1 MLLLHIAAG
10 LLALIAGAMALLAH
24 KGGTW
29 HRRSGTIFACA
40 MLVMSSTGA
49 LMSALIGER
58 ISVIAGVLTFYLV
71 STGWLTLRRPLAQ
84 SRGIVTAFMLVAV
97 AVAAAGFA
105 IGIEMSGNAKTARWA
120 PMFFVF
126 GSVALI
132 AAALDVRL
140 LIAGAIQGAHRLARH
155 LWRMGF
161 ALFIANAS
169 FFLGQAKLLPPQW
182 RYFGL
187 LALPVITVLLVT
199 LYWLVRVHWKRP
211 AVTRNPAVT

>member
-1 MLLLHIAAG
+1 MVLLHIAAG
-10 LLALIAGAMALLAH
+10 LLALIAGAIALLAG

-40 MLVMSSTGA
+40 MLAMSSTGA
-49 LMSALIGER
+49 LMAALKGER

-71 STGWLTLRRPLAQ
+71 STGWLTLRRPLPP
-84 SRGIVTAFMLVAV
+84 SRGIVAAFMLVAF
-97 AVAAAGFA
+97 AIAAAAFA
-105 IGIEMSGNAKTARWA
+105 IGIEVGGNAKTAGWA

-126 GSVALI
+126 GSVALLG
-132 AAALDVRL
+132 AMLDARL

-182 RYFGL
+182 RHSGL
-187 LALPVITVLLVT
+187 LALPVIAVLLVT
-199 LYWLVRVHWKRP
+199 LYWLVRVHWKRRTAP
-211 AVTRNPAVT
+211 